1 MKLVIQT
8 QIKENYNVENPA
20 DGYWK
25 NKGGSTFVYPNLT
38 AANIARIE
46 NEGIENLRG
55 LIECDDTMIKE
66 WIVDWHFA
74 EDDAEVC
81 AEWETP
87 YELFYAD
94 GAWHY
99 KHHQFA
105 NEYNIWAN
113 NIVEIFRSW
122 KMLPSGRVTDFFER
136 YVYASGEHAITTP
149 SNDLEGYVTD

>member
-8 QIKENYNVENPA
+8 QCQENYNVHNPE
-20 DGYWK
+20 DGHWK

-38 AANIARIE
+38 AANIERIG

-55 LIECDDTMIKE
+55 LIEHDGVMSKE
-66 WIVDWHFA
+66 WIIDWSIV

-87 YELFYAD
+87 FELFFAD

-99 KHHQFA
+99 SHHQFA

-113 NIVEIFRSW
+113 DIVEIFRSW
-122 KMLPSGRVTDFFER
+122 KMLPQGDVTDFFER
-136 YVYASGEHAITTP
+136 YVYASGEYVVTTP
-149 SNDLEGYVTD
+149 SEELTGTHY